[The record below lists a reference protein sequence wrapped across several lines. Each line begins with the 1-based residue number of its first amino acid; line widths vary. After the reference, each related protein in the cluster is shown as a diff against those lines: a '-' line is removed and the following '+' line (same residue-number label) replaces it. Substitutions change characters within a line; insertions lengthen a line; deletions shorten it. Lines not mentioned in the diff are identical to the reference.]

1 MGSSEDLRSWLQT
14 ISCEAAFD
22 VLVAAGFDS
31 LAMLTNMDDYERQ
44 VLKDTIEDLPPVKQ
58 ARLLKRVHEITREI
72 KGVETELKDEP
83 LTSDLDEP
91 RMRMTEILTG
101 YSSDDGI
108 GSPGQAVLSEP
119 LDEPESPASHGSRS
133 RSRTPRMREPPI
145 PTVDNLPPLPPKPN
159 RKPGRSRVPRD
170 TPPRKNL
177 GWDITRTAKGI
188 HRCQLPGDWYQGG
201 QNDRFVYTNDDQT
214 YYINQQSQSMWVQGQ
229 EDHIINARMLASFN
243 QARRPE
249 VAGRAQ

>member
-1 MGSSEDLRSWLQT
+1 MCLFVCSVYQGIMDAVKELYDSQVSEDDVVAVLQCSQQYELDESAYHVVS
-14 ISCEAAFD
+14 IEAAHQIEHIRPAQLPENHQLLALD
-22 VLVAAGFDS
+22 VLNAVNAAPRQPAEEREAL
-31 LAMLTNMDDYERQ
+31 LA
-44 VLKDTIEDLPPVKQ
+44 IEDIVPPS
-58 ARLLKRVHEITREI
+58 
-72 KGVETELKDEP
+72 DEP
-83 LTSDLDEP
+83 
-91 RMRMTEILTG
+91 
-101 YSSDDGI
+101 
-108 GSPGQAVLSEP
+108 V
-119 LDEPESPASHGSRS
+119 SPASHGSRS

-145 PTVDNLPPLPPKPN
+145 PTADNLPPLPPKPN
-159 RKPGRSRVPRD
+159 RKPGRSRVPRG

-177 GWDITRTAKGI
+177 GWDITRTAKAI

>member
-1 MGSSEDLRSWLQT
+1 MGSSNDLRSWLQT

-44 VLKDTIEDLPPVKQ
+44 ALKDTIKELPLVKQ
-58 ARLLKRVHEITREI
+58 ARLLKRVQEITREI
-72 KGVETELKDEP
+72 KGVESELKYEP
-83 LTSDLDEP
+83 IPSDLDEP
-91 RMRMTEILTG
+91 HTRMAEILSG
-101 YSSDDGI
+101 YCSDDDTGC
-108 GSPGQAVLSEP
+108 PGPAVLSEP
-119 LDEPESPASHGSRS
+119 LDEPESPANHGSRS
-133 RSRTPRMREPPI
+133 RSRSPRMPEPPI
-145 PTVDNLPPLPPKPN
+145 PTADNLPPLPPKPN
-159 RKPGRSRVPRD
+159 RKSGRSRVPRG

-177 GWDITRTAKGI
+177 GWDITRTAKAI
-188 HRCQLPGDWYQGG
+188 HRCQLPGEWYQGG

-249 VAGRAQ
+249 VAGRAR

>member
-1 MGSSEDLRSWLQT
+1 MDAVKELYDSQVSEDDVVAPADER
-14 ISCEAAFD
+14 EAP
-22 VLVAAGFDS
+22 
-31 LAMLTNMDDYERQ
+31 LA
-44 VLKDTIEDLPPVKQ
+44 IEDIVPPV
-58 ARLLKRVHEITREI
+58 
-72 KGVETELKDEP
+72 
-83 LTSDLDEP
+83 
-91 RMRMTEILTG
+91 
-101 YSSDDGI
+101 
-108 GSPGQAVLSEP
+108 
-119 LDEPESPASHGSRS
+119 DEPESPANHGSRS
-133 RSRTPRMREPPI
+133 RSRTPPMREPPI

-159 RKPGRSRVPRD
+159 RKPGRSCVPRG